1 VTALDDE
8 LAIRQF
14 RLLDDADAGA
24 AQALVDRD
32 PLVNAVLAAR
42 LRSADSIAPNRLG
55 GDLVGMDD
63 SEDRGA
69 LEAACF
75 CGGNLLP
82 IGGRERTWEALGHY
96 LGARRRTCTSL
107 IGRAEAVEVLW
118 PVLARYWGPARLIR
132 TAQPLL
138 MLDRPTPVTPDGDVR
153 PARIDE
159 LDRYLPAAIA
169 MFNEELLVDPPS
181 GVARSVLRGR
191 LAELIDAGQA
201 FVRFD
206 RRGQVAFKAE
216 IGAVSAATCQVQG
229 VWVRPDLRGRGLASS
244 AMSAVVDHALRLA
257 PSVSLYVNDFNAPAR
272 AVYDKL
278 GMRQVATLSTVMF

>member
-1 VTALDDE
+1 VTALRDE

-14 RLLDDADAGA
+14 RLLDDADAA
-24 AQALVDRD
+24 AVQALVDRD
-32 PLVNAVLAAR
+32 PIVNAVLAAR
-42 LRSADSIAPNRLG
+42 LRASDSITASRLG
-55 GDLVGMDD
+55 GDLVGVDD
-63 SEDRGA
+63 ADDRRQ
-69 LEAACF
+69 LIAACF

-82 IGGRERTWEALGHY
+82 VGGRERNWEALGHY
-96 LGARRRTCTSL
+96 LGSRRRTSTSL

-118 PVLARYWGPARLIR
+118 PVLARYWGAARLVR
-132 TAQPLL
+132 SAQPLL
-138 MLDRPTPVTPDGDVR
+138 SVDRPSGVTPDPDVR
-153 PARIDE
+153 PARIEE

-169 MFNEELLVDPPS
+169 MFNEELLVEPP
-181 GVARSVLRGR
+181 GGAAKTLLRGR
-191 LAELIDAGQA
+191 LAELVNGGQA

-229 VWVRPDLRGRGLASS
+229 VWVRPDLRGRGLATP
-244 AMSAVVDHALRLA
+244 AMSAVIDHALRLA
-257 PSVSLYVNDFNAPAR
+257 PSVSLYVNDFNLPAR

>member
-1 VTALDDE
+1 MTALDDE

-14 RLLDDADAGA
+14 RLLDDADAQA
-24 AQALVDRD
+24 AQLLIDRD
-32 PLVNAVLAAR
+32 PIVNAVLAAR
-42 LRSADSIAPNRLG
+42 LRNADSIAPSRLG
-55 GDLVGMDD
+55 GDLVGVDD
-63 SEDRGA
+63 SEDRGS

-96 LGARRRTCTSL
+96 LGVRRRTCTSL
-107 IGRAEAVEVLW
+107 IGRAEAIEVLW

-132 TAQPLL
+132 STQPLL
-138 MLDRPTPVTPDGDVR
+138 LLDRPSSVTPDRDVR
-153 PARIDE
+153 PARPDE

-169 MFNEELLVDPPS
+169 MFNEELLVASPV
-181 GVARSVLRGR
+181 GAARSLLRAR

-206 RRGQVAFKAE
+206 RRGHVAFKAE
-216 IGAVSAATCQVQG
+216 IGAVSATTCQVQG
-229 VWVRPDLRGRGLASS
+229 VWVRPDLRGRGLAT
-244 AMSAVVDHALRLA
+244 AAVSAVLDHALRLA
-257 PSVSLYVNDFNAPAR
+257 PSASLYVNDFNLPAR